1 MLNENQI
8 DRLVSLA
15 FAARS
20 NAYAPY
26 SKFLVGAAVL
36 MESGEIFTGCNIENS
51 SFGLTICAERTAIA
65 KAVSS
70 GERNVM
76 AVSVATS
83 GGATPCGAC
92 RQFISEFADPDA
104 VVIVLDVDRDDGER
118 VYSLAQLLPH
128 GFRLTGES
136 ES

>member
-1 MLNENQI
+1 MLNEKQI
-8 DRLVSLA
+8 DRLVSFA

-26 SKFLVGAAVL
+26 SKYLVGAAVL
-36 MESGEIFTGCNIENS
+36 MDSGEIFTGCNVENAS
-51 SFGLTICAERTAIA
+51 YGLTICAERTAIV

-70 GERNVM
+70 GERKLM
-76 AVSVATS
+76 ALSVATS

-92 RQFISEFADPDA
+92 RQFIAEFAAPDA

-118 VYSLAQLLPH
+118 VFALEQLLPH
-128 GFRLTGES
+128 QFRLRHEV
-136 ES
+136 